1 MFPGWR
7 TKIPHAMQHG
17 KKKKKKYLNSHYTCV
32 KMLNLIS
39 NKEML
44 ITARVRFHYLAPEW
58 LKLNR
63 PTGSVILVLT
73 RI

>member
-1 MFPGWR
+1 MPCS
-7 TKIPHAMQHG
+7 MV
-17 KKKKKKYLNSHYTCV
+17 KKYIYINNHYTRV

-39 NKEML
+39 NREML

-63 PTGSVILVLT
+63 PTVSSVNKDMKVET
-73 RI
+73 ESH